1 MIKCIQM
8 SLSVTLRRKINV
20 KKYLRMAGA
29 TIGALAFVGLAVF
42 ILLLYLFFGVLMPY
56 YNVPNDNK
64 AVYAYNP
71 DSGLVS
77 EETYTALMAS
87 EKAEKFELGINKD
100 GKVVFVH
107 PYKAFG
113 RAKKEYKAVWQP
125 IDRHADDDK
134 LGITE
139 KDVNHLSRTFYIQYI
154 DLLPMFAEKN
164 PDLATDA
171 KVYAEILQIY
181 ANSYNKHR

>member
-1 MIKCIQM
+1 M
-8 SLSVTLRRKINV
+8 
-20 KKYLRMAGA
+20 KKYLKMAGA
-29 TIGALAFVGLAVF
+29 AVGAFAFIGLAIF

-56 YNVPNDNK
+56 YNVPNENK
-64 AVYAYNP
+64 AVTAYNP

-77 EETYTALMAS
+77 QETYDALMAS
-87 EKAEKFELGINKD
+87 DKADKFELGVNKD
-100 GKVVFVH
+100 GNVVFVH

-113 RAKKEYKAVWQP
+113 RAKKEYKDVWKP
-125 IDRHADDDK
+125 IDKHANDDK

-139 KDVNHLSRTFYIQYI
+139 KDVNHLSRTFYVQYI

-164 PDLATDA
+164 PDLADEA
-171 KVYAEILQIY
+171 KIYAEILQIY